1 MNTATYNAPSFC
13 NSVDCVHAG
22 TVTVEHVR
30 GMLQDEHMTAS
41 VKRMRGLPPIE
52 MRLLQLVAHQDDKRR
67 RKGED
72 QWIAY
77 GSAGPRSKAEPMP
90 LQRTPLQSATTDVPN
105 NRKSIFLLKMHVVC
119 LPHVSS
125 NAP

>member
-1 MNTATYNAPSFC
+1 MNTATYNAPAFC

-72 QWIAY
+72 QCIAY
-77 GSAGPRSKAEPMP
+77 RSAGPRSKAEPVP
-90 LQRTPLQSATTDVPN
+90 LQRATDVPI